1 MRFVPL
7 PTDRSK
13 TLKMLPLFRR
23 SLLAAVIAAG
33 LGLDNAASA
42 QSIDTAARQ
51 AIITDFDTGTVMMEK
66 NADELMVPSSMSKLM
81 TVFMVFEKLKSG
93 AWKPDDALP
102 VSETAWKRHYKS
114 EGSMMFLP
122 VNSTATVDELLKG
135 VVIQSGNDACSVLAE
150 AHSGSEEAF
159 AEAMTRRARQIG
171 LTRSTFRNASGW
183 PEPDHMMTARDL
195 SVLARHLIADF
206 PDYYPLFSQMEFVFN
221 GIRQGNRN
229 PLLYGTPGADGLKT
243 GHTQAAGFGLTASIK
258 RGDRRII
265 MVLNGLG
272 SMQQRADESRRMA
285 EWAFREWDRYPLFRA
300 GEVVVPDAPVWMGEA
315 RTVTLAAKSDL
326 AVTLPRRAR
335 PDMKVS
341 VVFNGPIPAPI
352 KAGTE
357 IGKVVVTAPG
367 LSTLEMPLV
376 AVADVDRLGFGG
388 RLAETIRSFFS
399 GSQR

>member
-1 MRFVPL
+1 
-7 PTDRSK
+7 
-13 TLKMLPLFRR
+13 MLPLFRR

-33 LGLDNAASA
+33 LGLDNVASA

-171 LTRSTFRNASGW
+171 LSRSTFRNASGW

-243 GHTQAAGFGLTASIK
+243 GHTQAAGFGLAASIK

-272 SMQQRADESRRMA
+272 SMQQRADESRRLA

-315 RTVTLAAKSDL
+315 RTITLAAKSDL

-335 PDMKVS
+335 ADMKVS

-367 LSTLEMPLV
+367 LSALEMPLV
-376 AVADVDRLGFGG
+376 AVADVPRLGFGG

>member
-1 MRFVPL
+1 
-7 PTDRSK
+7 
-13 TLKMLPLFRR
+13 MLPLFRR
-23 SLLAAVIAAG
+23 SLLAAAIAAG
-33 LGLDNAASA
+33 LSLDNTASA

-272 SMQQRADESRRMA
+272 SMQQRADESRRLA

-315 RTVTLAAKSDL
+315 QTVTLTAKSDL

-335 PDMKVS
+335 ADMKVS

-357 IGKVVVTAPG
+357 VGKVVVTAPG
-367 LSTLEMPLV
+367 LSPLEMPLV
-376 AVADVDRLGFGG
+376 AGADVARLGFGG

>member
-1 MRFVPL
+1 
-7 PTDRSK
+7 
-13 TLKMLPLFRR
+13 MLPLFRR
-23 SLLAAVIAAG
+23 SLLAAIVAAG
-33 LGLDNAASA
+33 LGLDNVASA
-42 QSIDTAARQ
+42 QSIDTSARQ

-81 TVFMVFEKLKSG
+81 TVFMVFEKVKSG

-114 EGSMMFLP
+114 DGSMMFLP

-258 RGDRRII
+258 RGDRRIV

-272 SMQQRADESRRMA
+272 SMQQRADESRRLA

-300 GEVVVPDAPVWMGEA
+300 GEVVIPDAPVWMGEA
-315 RTVTLAAKSDL
+315 RTVSLVAKSDL

-335 PDMKVS
+335 ADMKVS
-341 VVFNGPIPAPI
+341 VVFNGPIPSPV

-367 LSTLEMPLV
+367 LSPLEMPLV
-376 AVADVDRLGFGG
+376 AAADVARLGFGG

-399 GSQR
+399 GS

>member
-1 MRFVPL
+1 
-7 PTDRSK
+7 
-13 TLKMLPLFRR
+13 MLPLFRR
-23 SLLAAVIAAG
+23 SLLAAVFAAG
-33 LGLDNAASA
+33 LGLDNSASA

-93 AWKPDDALP
+93 AWKPDDSLP

-195 SVLARHLIADF
+195 SVLARHLIGDF
-206 PDYYPLFSQMEFVFN
+206 PEYYPLFSQMEFVFN

-272 SMQQRADESRRMA
+272 SMQQRADESRRLA

-315 RTVTLAAKSDL
+315 RAVTLAAKSDL

-335 PDMKVS
+335 SEMKVS
-341 VVFNGPIPAPI
+341 IVFNGPIPAPI

-376 AVADVDRLGFGG
+376 AVADVARLGFGG